1 MADGVSSDQSAVS
14 AVGPQ
19 PQPPAP
25 EAGGE
30 KPQDAKL
37 EGEKFDAEYVAGL
50 LAENARIKSA
60 AKDGAAAIARLAAI
74 EESQKSDAQKAAE
87 ALAKAQGDAAA
98 AGMELR
104 RLRVALSEGVPSDL
118 IDFIGDG
125 DDEQILSRAKRLAQL
140 AKVEQA
146 TKTAENRPGTMRPI
160 EDLKPGALPSGQ
172 APADDSY
179 PAHWLPKR

>member
-1 MADGVSSDQSAVS
+1 MADDVSGQQASAPV
-14 AVGPQ
+14 PQ
-19 PQPPAP
+19 PQPSVP
-25 EAGGE
+25 EQGGE
-30 KPQDAKL
+30 KPQGEVKP

-104 RLRVALSEGVPSDL
+104 RLRVALSEGVPADL